1 MEPDDDIGGTQ
12 DRSRVR
18 RRCDG
23 DGFME
28 QVLRWQVGD
37 FTNQKLYHS
46 ELRRIPLEFESSTA
60 WYRTFFPFL
69 LEEMRSQVQK
79 VADGT
84 GKTATLVALLQ
95 SLFKCNLR
103 THACAPTNVAVCE
116 LARRCLAAFTAAAAA
131 GTTALKGRRLADFLL
146 IGVRKR
152 LKVKKTEEGEDPLQ
166 SILFDDRVDRLRE
179 AGESVLEHSPS
190 LRGAMRTYTS
200 LLSEEDVAL
209 PSPTSNNANDGA
221 NADPVR
227 GLHIK
232 VTASAEKLRTGLRI
246 LTQEAPP
253 GALHGITS
261 KDLSQLLNCL
271 EVLQNLSEEA
281 FRQWRGLQAVTAA
294 PADSRLSA
302 AEAKEKVKVHDAFS
316 KVNEKLKKLQVERNK
331 LKKLE
336 VVQAASLVFST
347 VNVGGRD
354 IFSLVHFDVAVI
366 DEATQLLQGETAIVL
381 RQKLRCLVQAG
392 DDMQLPATVMS
403 DRCKQLGYG
412 ESLFSRL
419 LKLQYPYALLNVQ
432 YRMHPAISRWPRMQF
447 YNGDVIDGENVRSSA
462 YDKEWHRVF
471 PPLSVYDLTAGR
483 EELHEH
489 GSKYNEAEAVLVRR
503 IIAEIRGLKTPLTVG
518 IISPYSAQIM
528 MLDHLSTFAAT
539 TNTTNTVNNSTSA
552 VGVRVNTVD
561 SFQGQECD
569 IIIFSTVRCNENGN
583 IGFLQDTR
591 RLNVAVTRAKY
602 ALVVICSVRTLS
614 HNPVW
619 KSLFDHAR

>member
-1 MEPDDDIGGTQ
+1 M
-12 DRSRVR
+12 
-18 RRCDG
+18 
-23 DGFME
+23 
-28 QVLRWQVGD
+28 
-37 FTNQKLYHS
+37 
-46 ELRRIPLEFESSTA
+46 
-60 WYRTFFPFL
+60 
-69 LEEMRSQVQK
+69 
-79 VADGT
+79 
-84 GKTATLVALLQ
+84 
-95 SLFKCNLR
+95 
-103 THACAPTNVAVCE
+103 
-116 LARRCLAAFTAAAAA
+116 
-131 GTTALKGRRLADFLL
+131 TALKGRRLADFLL

-166 SILFDDRVDRLRE
+166 SILFDDRVERLSV
-179 AGESVLEHSPS
+179 AGACVLEYSPS
-190 LRGAMRTYTS
+190 LGRALRTYTS
-200 LLSEEDVAL
+200 LMTEEQEVAS
-209 PSPTSNNANDGA
+209 PSSTSNNASDATNV
-221 NADPVR
+221 DPVR
-227 GLHIK
+227 ELYIK
-232 VTASAEKLRTGLRI
+232 IIASAEKLHTGLRI
-246 LTQEAPP
+246 LSEEAPV
-253 GALHGITS
+253 GALRGITP
-261 KDLSQLLNCL
+261 KEVSQLLKCL

-316 KVNEKLKKLQVERNK
+316 NVNEKLKKLQVERNK

-381 RQKLRCLVQAG
+381 RQKLRCLVLAG

-419 LKLQYPYALLNVQ
+419 LQLKYPYALLNVQ

-462 YDKEWHRVF
+462 YHKEWHRVF

-503 IIAEIRGLKTPLTVG
+503 IIAEIRGLKKPLTVG

-528 MLDHLSTFAAT
+528 TLDHLSTFAAS
-539 TNTTNTVNNSTSA
+539 TNTVNHSASA

-619 KSLFDHAR
+619 KSLFDHARRENCVFTTDQRNHQSCR